1 MFELKFEDKVKV
13 WKDLRDKLESAPR
26 PFDLLLKFI
35 NGLPRSSR
43 KQNPWDPDSVAEPW
57 HLIENSSFTEY
68 EIAQLCAYTLQLTD
82 RFCGCEVEIHICKEV
97 ENDRYMYLVYLDKST
112 VLGYKNKAVKAVD
125 LPKNIISHKI
135 YALPPLH

>member
-1 MFELKFEDKVKV
+1 MLELKFEDKVRV
-13 WKDLRDKLESAPR
+13 WRNLRDEIESHEN
-26 PFDLLLKFI
+26 PFSLLI
-35 NGLPRSSR
+35 NFLNSLPVSS
-43 KQNPWDPDSVAEPW
+43 KKPNAFDPNSKIEPW
-57 HLIENSSFTEY
+57 NLLEKDSFTEY

-97 ENDRYMYLVYLDKST
+97 ENDRYMYLVYLDRST